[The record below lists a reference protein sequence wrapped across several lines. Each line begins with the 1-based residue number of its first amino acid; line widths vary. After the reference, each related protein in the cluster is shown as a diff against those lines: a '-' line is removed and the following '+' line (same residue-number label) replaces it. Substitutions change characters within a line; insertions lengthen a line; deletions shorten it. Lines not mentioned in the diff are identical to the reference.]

1 MHNHNPKNAPITPPF
16 ATPHEAVC
24 VKVCP
29 RQVPKAHHTLN
40 TVEPGTGHCARRTPP
55 PCMSAP
61 LSENLPFDEDE
72 PRHRSAYSMHAVHT
86 VMGSPFRISS
96 ARPPS
101 CRTLLWN
108 AAPAYDATIQRH
120 TSQCVHALTE
130 QSLPQGLQCDA
141 ASDGQHA
148 IGVHTIALGPAAHC
162 MPACHTGPQRMMS
175 LPCRNVL
182 HVVTCMLA
190 PVRLRTEC
198 TECRDEMFV
207 QKKLAQ
213 ERMY

>member
-40 TVEPGTGHCARRTPP
+40 TLEPGTGHCARRTPP

-86 VMGSPFRISS
+86 VMGSPFRISPPAHHRGVWGPS
-96 ARPPS
+96 VISHDRPPCVEREVS
-101 CRTLLWN
+101 LESRWFADRHLQNTIWCSQRKVAKAGHAVMLSPRKHTTIGIVAGLEGSAVQVSLQMIGFIWQRLF
-108 AAPAYDATIQRH
+108 ATFPGTH
-120 TSQCVHALTE
+120 
-130 QSLPQGLQCDA
+130 
-141 ASDGQHA
+141 
-148 IGVHTIALGPAAHC
+148 
-162 MPACHTGPQRMMS
+162 
-175 LPCRNVL
+175 
-182 HVVTCMLA
+182 
-190 PVRLRTEC
+190 
-198 TECRDEMFV
+198 
-207 QKKLAQ
+207 
-213 ERMY
+213 ERPLCISE